1 MVDIDALIYQNI
13 SSGLQLRMDLAAREA
28 GSDHQY
34 LTLLE
39 STVDVCTRDSSDD
52 RQQQDLLV
60 SMMMDE
66 MNKYGNLTI
75 ECPFET
81 VSGSST
87 KSVSETVVVINTSL
101 LG

>member
-1 MVDIDALIYQNI
+1 
-13 SSGLQLRMDLAAREA
+13 MDLAAREA

-39 STVDVCTRDSSDD
+39 STVDVCARDSTD
-52 RQQQDLLV
+52 DLLV

-81 VSGSST
+81 VSGSGT
-87 KSVSETVVVINTSL
+87 KSASETVVVINASL